1 MIRTSTYLL
10 LLLVLL
16 TRLTHAQPTTHA
28 LEFIENR
35 GQWDARARYAAQVGP
50 GARLFVEAT
59 GLTYALTAGLPDH
72 GPHAATPRASALK
85 GHALRVE
92 FVQPG
97 PEARLTAPEA
107 PAPGARHYLRGADA
121 AHWAGSVRA
130 WPQLRY
136 QALWMGI
143 DMVLK
148 ENAEGQLEYDLL
160 LAAGADPARAR
171 FRYQGASALSLD
183 ATGRLQVATTAGPL
197 TEYRPQAWQTD
208 PATGQQRP
216 VACAFVLNGNTVG
229 FKVGKYNHKLPLVID
244 PVVQFA
250 SYTGST
256 VENWGFAATHD
267 AAGNLYTAGVVFEPG
282 YPTTTGAYQ
291 TTFAGNIDVAI
302 MKFNTGATGPGARA
316 WATYLGGGQL
326 EFPHSLLVNG
336 RGELLVLGSTSSN
349 DYPTTTTA
357 LSRTFKGGPSVSP
370 FGGNSPFV
378 MTTGADLVLTRLSAS
393 GGGLRASTYLG
404 GTGTDGLLDAAAPT
418 PRLRH
423 NYGDA
428 FRGDLALDPQGNV
441 YVASVTSSTN
451 FPGLTAAYLGGPSDG
466 LVASLDSSFSQVRW
480 ATPLGGSGADAA
492 YSLEREATGGLLVTG
507 GTTSPNLTGATNGYR
522 ATPGG
527 GVDGYVA
534 RLSAGGALTQSTYLG
549 TSSYDQAFFVRSSPG
564 GLLVLGQ
571 TLSQAWPGA
580 DTSRYHTARGQQF
593 IQQLAPDLRSA
604 GYATVFGSGRSTTD
618 ISPTAF
624 GVDCYGRIALAGWGG
639 GQDPNGGNT
648 TGLATT
654 PNALQRTTDGQD
666 FYLMQLS
673 DGARVLDYA
682 TYFGTSADDHVDGAS
697 SRFDANLTLFQA
709 MCACDQ
715 PGGQPIPLPPGATT
729 YLPTNGAARCNNAAF
744 KFALTAGSS
753 PAGADTLSLC
763 AQAQR
768 VRLSGS
774 PSGGVWTGPGV
785 TGSVAAGYYF
795 TPSQALV
802 GVQVLTYTSPPA
814 ANGCAGVSTRRIT
827 VLSQPAASISTPQTV
842 FCLDAGVPL
851 PPVPLV
857 GTPAGG
863 TFRGT
868 GVVVNANGTATF
880 NPSLA
885 GVGGHFVSYEVS
897 LGRCPVLAVLT
908 MDVQRVT
915 HVDAGP
921 PRAVCLNDPP
931 GALVGTPRGGIW
943 TGPGVTGSGGVYIF
957 TPRAVGVGGPYQ
969 LIYSMPPAPPA
980 CDMISDT
987 LLITVLPAGGSVTV
1001 PADST
1006 FCLRNQ
1012 VVRLYGGLPAGG
1024 TWSGP
1029 GVSGSVA
1036 AGFVFTAAPNLVG
1049 PQTLTYTGAPGPT
1062 PACPG
1067 RAQRKLTLT
1076 TSGQATVSAGA
1087 LAVCAVGGPQPL
1099 QASPSGGIWSGP
1111 GVTGSVAAGF
1121 VFTPSP
1127 TLVGMQTLGYVGAQ
1141 PADPAQCPVAGSL
1154 EIQVLAVPPV
1164 TFDPVGPIAFCLTAP
1179 PHGTVLTASPAG
1191 GTFSGPGVVA
1201 NRFDPATVGPGRY
1214 VLSYT
1219 WNYPNVNCPIVATQT
1234 VDVVLVP
1241 PPTLPADTI
1250 LCAGSRVPFQLRATP
1265 AGGTWA
1271 GPGVSATGLF
1281 TPPATPG
1288 TVALTYTTLGGC
1300 GSATYRLTVPAQP
1313 TSAVVRWLVPACPAN
1328 DRAPRHLRFEATGA
1342 SAAQVQ
1348 WDFGDGTA
1356 PATGAVVEHT
1366 YATAGRYQPV
1376 ATLLTGSGPVSQ
1388 CDRQLA
1394 ALPAVDVETSQIPNI
1409 ITPNGD
1415 GQNDTFAP
1423 RLGGCPGRL
1432 QVFSR
1437 WGAKVFEV
1445 PEYHNDWAAAG
1456 LPAGLYYYVLDGP
1469 DASAQVKGWV
1479 EVVR

>member
-1 MIRTSTYLL
+1 M
-10 LLLVLL
+10 VLL
-16 TRLTHAQPTTHA
+16 TRLAQAQPA
-28 LEFIENR
+28 ARSLEFIENR
-35 GQWDARARYAAQVGP
+35 GQWDARAHYAAQVAP
-50 GARLFVEAT
+50 GARLFAETT

-72 GPHAATPRASALK
+72 GPHAAPSTTSVLK
-85 GHALRVE
+85 GHALRIE

-97 PEARLTAPEA
+97 PEARLTASAA
-107 PAPGARHYLRGADA
+107 PVPGARHYLRGADP
-121 AHWAGSVRA
+121 AHWAGGVRA

-136 QALWMGI
+136 QALWPGI

-148 ENAEGQLEYDLL
+148 ESAGGQLEYDLL

-171 FRYQGASALSLD
+171 FRYQGASALTLD
-183 ATGRLQVATTAGPL
+183 AATGRLQAATTAGPL
-197 TEYRPQAWQTD
+197 TEYQPQAWQTD
-208 PATGQQRP
+208 PATGQHRP
-216 VACAFVLNGNTVG
+216 VACAFVLSGTTVG
-229 FKVGKYNHKLPLVID
+229 FKLGKYDHKLPLVID

-250 SYTGST
+250 SYTGSA

-267 AAGNLYTAGVVFEPG
+267 AAGNLYTAGVVFAAG
-282 YPTTTGAYQ
+282 YPVTTGAYQ
-291 TTFAGNIDVAI
+291 TTFSGNIDVAI
-302 MKFNTGATGPGARA
+302 MKFNTGTTGPGARA
-316 WATYLGGGQL
+316 WATYLGGSQL

-336 RGELLVLGSTSSN
+336 RGELLLLGSTSSA
-349 DYPTTTTA
+349 DYPTTAGA

-370 FGGNSPFV
+370 FGGNSPFI

-404 GTGTDGLLDAAAPT
+404 GTSTDGLLDATAPT

-441 YVASVTSSTN
+441 YVASVTSSAN
-451 FPGLTAAYLGGPSDG
+451 FPGLTAAYHGGPSDG
-466 LVASLDSSFSQVRW
+466 LVTSLDSSFSQVRW
-480 ATPLGGSGADAA
+480 ATLLGGTGADAA
-492 YSLEREATGGLLVTG
+492 YSLERETTGGLLVAG
-507 GTTSPNLTGATNGYR
+507 GTTSPNLAGAANGYR
-522 ATPGG
+522 AAPGG
-527 GVDGYVA
+527 DVDGFVA
-534 RLSAGGALTQSTYLG
+534 RLSAGGVLAQSTYLG

-580 DTSRYHTARGQQF
+580 DTARYHTARGQQF
-593 IQQLAPDLRSA
+593 IQQLAPDLLSA

-639 GQDPNGGNT
+639 GLDPNGGNT

-697 SRFDANLTLFQA
+697 SRFDANLTLYQA
-709 MCACDQ
+709 LCACDQ
-715 PGGQPIPLPPGATT
+715 AGGQSIPLPPGATT
-729 YLPTNGAARCNNAAF
+729 YVPTNASPHCSNAAF

-763 AQAQR
+763 AQALR

-774 PSGGVWTGPGV
+774 PGGGVWSGPGV
-785 TGSVAAGYYF
+785 TGSAAAGYYF
-795 TPSQALV
+795 TPSQNMV

-827 VLSQPAASISTPQTV
+827 VLSQPAARLTAPQTK

-851 PPVPLV
+851 PPVPLT

-868 GVVVNANGTATF
+868 GVVVSANGTAVF
-880 NPSLA
+880 DPARA

-897 LGRCPVLAVLT
+897 LGRCPVSAILS
-908 MDVQRVT
+908 MDVQQVK
-915 HVDAGP
+915 HLDAGP
-921 PRAVCLNDPP
+921 PRQLCLNDPP
-931 GALVGTPRGGIW
+931 ALLVGNPTGGIW
-943 TGPGVTGSGGVYIF
+943 SGPGVSLSGGDYIF
-957 TPRAVGVGGPYQ
+957 MPQAVGVGGPYV
-969 LIYSMPPAPPA
+969 LIYSMSATPPA
-980 CDMISDT
+980 CPIGSDT
-987 LLITVLPAGGSVTV
+987 LLITVLPGGAVATV
-1001 PADST
+1001 PPDST

-1012 VVRLYGGLPAGG
+1012 VVRLTRGLPAGG
-1024 TWSGP
+1024 TWAGP

-1036 AGFVFTAAPNLVG
+1036 TGFVFTAAASLVG
-1049 PQTLTYTGAPGPT
+1049 TQTLMYTGPLGPT
-1062 PACPG
+1062 AACPG
-1067 RAQRKLTLT
+1067 RAQRKLTV
-1076 TSGQATVSAGA
+1076 TSSGVAKVSAGA

-1099 QASPSGGIWSGP
+1099 QATPAGGTWTGP
-1111 GVTGSVAAGF
+1111 GVSGSVAAGF
-1121 VFTPSP
+1121 IFTPSP
-1127 TLVGMQTLGYVGAQ
+1127 ALVGVQTLNYLGAP
-1141 PADPAQCPVAGSL
+1141 PANPAQCPVAGSL
-1154 EIQVLAVPPV
+1154 QIQVLAVPTV
-1164 TFDPVGPIAFCLTAP
+1164 VLDPVAPVAFCLTAP
-1179 PHGTVLTASPAG
+1179 PHGIVLTGSPAG
-1191 GTFSGPGVVA
+1191 GTFGGPGVVA
-1201 NRFDPATVGPGRY
+1201 NRFNPATVGPGRY

-1234 VDVVLVP
+1234 VDVVLVAP
-1241 PPTLPADTI
+1241 PQLPADTV

-1271 GPGVSATGLF
+1271 GPGVSASGLF

-1288 TVALTYTTLGGC
+1288 TTVLTYTTSGGC

-1313 TSAVVRWLVPACPAN
+1313 TSAAVRWAVPACPAN
-1328 DRAPRHLRFEATGA
+1328 ASAPRHLRFEATGA

-1348 WDFGDGTA
+1348 WDFGDGTP

-1366 YATAGRYQPV
+1366 YATAGSYQPV
-1376 ATLLTGSGPVSQ
+1376 ASLPGSVGI

-1394 ALPAVDVETSQIPNI
+1394 ALPAVEVELGRVPNI

-1415 GQNDTFAP
+1415 GLNDTFAP

-1437 WGAKVFEV
+1437 WGSKVFDV
-1445 PEYHNDWAAAG
+1445 PEYYNDWAAAG
-1456 LPAGLYYYVLDGP
+1456 LPAGLYYYVLDGV
-1469 DASAQVKGWV
+1469 DTAAQVKGWV